1 MNHDGTVLRSWGGG
15 GGGGGGVGRGSTQ
28 QVGRRPEVQPLTLLY
43 TIFDRKGIP
52 VMYPLLK
59 IGLPFIYLKRRLYL
73 FSLLLNA
80 PSLE

>member
-1 MNHDGTVLRSWGGG
+1 MNHDRTVQRSGGG
-15 GGGGGGVGRGSTQ
+15 GGRGSTQ

-59 IGLPFIYLKRRLYL
+59 IGLPFIY
-73 FSLLLNA
+73 
-80 PSLE
+80 